1 MARLFTIV
9 TVILT
14 LSTVDRSTWAFH
26 ACTSEGVGLG
36 CACDSFNTVDCSN
49 RGVKDVPDQVPPDT
63 ITLQL
68 NNNKIQGLVENQF
81 PGLSSLLSLDL
92 SNNSISYV
100 EKGAFSA
107 LGSLTQLR
115 LSNNKLSSV
124 RAGMFE
130 GMPSLDSLIL
140 SSNAVR
146 DIEKGSFV
154 RLPRLTTLD
163 LSNGL
168 LVDIEVGYFTPLAN
182 LQTLYL
188 SGNPIQRILNGSF
201 QGLAQLQDLY
211 LIGTELLEIWPE
223 TFSGAANIQSLYV
236 RDSKLRRIAPGSF
249 FTLPR
254 LSHLDFRNNALQVIE
269 PGTFTNM
276 PNIMS
281 VDLSYNPLSTLKSFA
296 FNLKGLSTLRVC
308 NLSNARLENV
318 EENAL
323 GGEPLCEDFFCDR
336 TLQLDLSNNNLE
348 TLPNSFCNLSQT
360 IIFTGEGIV
369 YSLTGNRFSCDCRLR
384 KLVSCIPLATYIRC
398 DAPLVL
404 KHKFLDKISVGN
416 LNCTPPRIATFVLQQ
431 DGRNVTMFC
440 NATGFPEPTIS
451 WETSAS
457 PEGARNKEDAGRQ
470 MKGTGTLTIS
480 DASSE
485 DGGTYGCTTINPGG
499 RDSRLGYLAFFEVPK
514 ESPKTSYLGIL
525 PSNLAWCLIGAG
537 IGSFCTLLVSIAVF
551 CICRRRC
558 SESSHETTTNP
569 EGHEMLRVCNETQLE
584 DVDDYGND
592 DDDDNDY
599 EVPHA
604 HASKLTTPFNAG
616 DRLYQSLGK
625 ETRPVSGGPPQR
637 RPPPPPPHR
646 HNSHSHPSHQDYTPL
661 VRGTRSV
668 RV

>member
-107 LGSLTQLR
+107 LGSLAQLR
-115 LSNNKLSSV
+115 LNNNKLSSV
-124 RAGMFE
+124 R
-130 GMPSLDSLIL
+130 
-140 SSNAVR
+140 
-146 DIEKGSFV
+146 
-154 RLPRLTTLD
+154 
-163 LSNGL
+163 
-168 LVDIEVGYFTPLAN
+168 
-182 LQTLYL
+182 
-188 SGNPIQRILNGSF
+188 
-201 QGLAQLQDLY
+201 
-211 LIGTELLEIWPE
+211 
-223 TFSGAANIQSLYV
+223 
-236 RDSKLRRIAPGSF
+236 
-249 FTLPR
+249 
-254 LSHLDFRNNALQVIE
+254 
-269 PGTFTNM
+269 
-276 PNIMS
+276 
-281 VDLSYNPLSTLKSFA
+281 
-296 FNLKGLSTLRVC
+296 
-308 NLSNARLENV
+308 
-318 EENAL
+318 
-323 GGEPLCEDFFCDR
+323 
-336 TLQLDLSNNNLE
+336 
-348 TLPNSFCNLSQT
+348 
-360 IIFTGEGIV
+360 
-369 YSLTGNRFSCDCRLR
+369 
-384 KLVSCIPLATYIRC
+384 
-398 DAPLVL
+398 
-404 KHKFLDKISVGN
+404 
-416 LNCTPPRIATFVLQQ
+416 
-431 DGRNVTMFC
+431 
-440 NATGFPEPTIS
+440 TGFPEPTIS
-451 WETSAS
+451 WETPAS

-525 PSNLAWCLIGAG
+525 PSNLAWCLIGA
-537 IGSFCTLLVSIAVF
+537 
-551 CICRRRC
+551 
-558 SESSHETTTNP
+558 

-599 EVPHA
+599 EIPHA
-604 HASKLTTPFNAG
+604 HASKLTTPFNPG

-661 VRGTRSV
+661 VRGTSSARGLNQPESELGQGLNQPESELGQGLNQPESELGQGLNQPESELGQGLNQPESELGQYLDQPESELGQGLN
-668 RV
+668 R